1 MRTIDE
7 IRETAFIVARQ
18 YLAVE
23 GARERP
29 MGPVYQLHL
38 DVLDLQ
44 IHAEADAER
53 LAEKDAEIERLTTSR
68 RSAWQEADRLRG
80 DKGRLVTEESR
91 LQARLNLRDAEI
103 ERLKAD
109 LAQSRSAITKLSRE
123 IWKVC

>member
-1 MRTIDE
+1 MRSLDA

-53 LAEKDAEIERLTTSR
+53 LAEKDAEIERL
-68 RSAWQEADRLRG
+68 
-80 DKGRLVTEESR
+80 
-91 LQARLNLRDAEI
+91 
-103 ERLKAD
+103 KAD